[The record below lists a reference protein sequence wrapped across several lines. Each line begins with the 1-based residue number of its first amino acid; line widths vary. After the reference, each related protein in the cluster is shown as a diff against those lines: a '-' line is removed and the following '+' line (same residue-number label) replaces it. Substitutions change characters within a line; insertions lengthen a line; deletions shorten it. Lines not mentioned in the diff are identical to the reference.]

1 MRDIKLA
8 QTQLIH
14 LNFVPQKGA
23 TIFVRPKTFHFFV
36 LIFLKFEFAFA
47 ANDLDALLYYL
58 FYSPFEEH
66 KLKLRL
72 FLSSLLTH
80 FFEELTK
87 RVPVPSAK
95 QLAIKTYVYCA
106 FLISFP
112 IGAVVVNSATRSL
125 Q

>member
-1 MRDIKLA
+1 M
-8 QTQLIH
+8 
-14 LNFVPQKGA
+14 
-23 TIFVRPKTFHFFV
+23 

-47 ANDLDALLYYL
+47 ANDLDALLHYL
-58 FYSPFEEH
+58 LNSPFEEH

-72 FLSSLLTH
+72 FFIVIAH
-80 FFEELTK
+80 YFFEELTK